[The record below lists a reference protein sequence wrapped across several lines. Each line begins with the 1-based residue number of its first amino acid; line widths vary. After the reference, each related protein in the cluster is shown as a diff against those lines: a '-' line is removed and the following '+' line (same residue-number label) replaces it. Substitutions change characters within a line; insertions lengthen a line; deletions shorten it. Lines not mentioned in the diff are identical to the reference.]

1 VLGQHRGTK
10 YTKSC
15 LAGAKELSPAL
26 QSLCENKSFGSRVE
40 RIERKSSPQGG
51 IMIAQHVAEGGV
63 LGEVES
69 RSESPGDE
77 TGSHTDSEALGSLT
91 I

>member
-1 VLGQHRGTK
+1 
-10 YTKSC
+10 
-15 LAGAKELSPAL
+15 
-26 QSLCENKSFGSRVE
+26 
-40 RIERKSSPQGG
+40 
-51 IMIAQHVAEGGV
+51 MIAQHVAEGGV